1 MVVFVLFA
9 QSRALADYFSREGIT
24 VNRVNFGGWLSYPWG
39 RAIFVPAFHSNS
51 LPDGG
56 YAGSAAGVIFD
67 IENTRIYH
75 AGDTAL
81 TSEMKTIKELY
92 RPNIALLPIGGHY
105 TMDAAH
111 AAIAADWLGVR
122 TVIPMHYNTFPEIKT
137 DLEMFLKFIN
147 MNNINCM
154 ILNPDEISK

>member
-1 MVVFVLFA
+1 
-9 QSRALADYFSREGIT
+9 
-24 VNRVNFGGWLSYPWG
+24 
-39 RAIFVPAFHSNS
+39 
-51 LPDGG
+51 
-56 YAGSAAGVIFD
+56 
-67 IENTRIYH
+67 
-75 AGDTAL
+75 
-81 TSEMKTIKELY
+81 
-92 RPNIALLPIGGHY
+92 
-105 TMDAAH
+105 MDAAH